1 MIKGISLNLVLKKKW
16 FEMIEAREKTE
27 EYREIKL
34 YWMKRIFKR
43 RFSFVTFSYG
53 YTKRRI
59 TFFLD
64 GIEVATGRTEWGAEP
79 GVNYYVIKLGE
90 RVPDF
95 VANDFLEK
103 K

>member
-16 FEMIEAREKTE
+16 FEMIEAGEKTE

-59 TFFLD
+59 TFFF
-64 GIEVATGRTEWGAEP
+64 GWHRSCNRSNRMGRRTWS
-79 GVNYYVIKLGE
+79 KLLRYQAWRKGP
-90 RVPDF
+90 RF
-95 VANDFLEK
+95 RCK
-103 K
+103 